1 MTAKTDPSTG
11 NADMRRRR
19 RLLRRLRRVVR
30 VIEEQHRIQDI
41 GYGLLVAALAMA
53 SPSAAPY
60 TGVMRPLA
68 ASTVRRRC

>member
-41 GYGLLVAALAMA
+41 GYRRLR
-53 SPSAAPY
+53 
-60 TGVMRPLA
+60 TRGVMRPLA